1 MIFLKLFL
9 TFFKIGAFTFGG
21 GYAMLPFIKESV
33 LANNWMSLEEIID
46 FIAVSESTPGP
57 FAINMA
63 TAIGNNQGTSF
74 GVLGGIFG
82 AFFATLGVVLP
93 SFIIILIV
101 AKVYDKF
108 KSSTVVAGCMTGLKP
123 AVIGFIGSAVISIA
137 QTVFV
142 PDGFSFAIF
151 TSGEFYVSAVIFIGA
166 LIATFKKVHPII
178 IICISAVIGIISGY
192 LL

>member
-21 GYAMLPFIKESV
+21 GYAMLPFIKEAV

-63 TAIGNNQGTSF
+63 TAIGNNQGTSY

-82 AFFATLGVVLP
+82 AFSATLGVVLP

-101 AKVYDKF
+101 AKIYDKF
-108 KSSTVVAGCMTGLKP
+108 KNNTAVAGCMAGLKP
-123 AVIGFIGSAVISIA
+123 AVIGFIGAAVISIA
-137 QTVFV
+137 ETVFV
-142 PDGFSFAIF
+142 PNGFNIAIF
-151 TSGEFYVSAVIFIGA
+151 TSAQFYVSAAIFIAA
-166 LIATFKKVHPII
+166 LIASFKKVHPII
-178 IICISAVIGIISGY
+178 IICICAVVGIISGY